1 MAQIMT
7 KHIKQGSW
15 PDGSPDSDILVTK
28 TKTKTKSIQF
38 R

>member
-1 MAQIMT
+1 MPTQPQHSTHTALFQEI
-7 KHIKQGSW
+7 
-15 PDGSPDSDILVTK
+15 SDILVTK